1 MKEVKVMENNELE
14 VLESKYKLKFGK
26 PYIFEGNTYEEVD
39 LLAIKDVTGEHMM
52 KAQQMMERMGYISAL
67 TEMSLPYAIILTSIV
82 TNKPIEFYSKLPG
95 PEAIKLKNL
104 VTNFLYGN

>member
-14 VLESKYKLKFGK
+14 VLESKYKLKFRT
-26 PYIFEGNTYEEVD
+26 PYVFEGNTYEEVD
-39 LLAIKDVTGEHMM
+39 LLAIKDVNAEQMM
-52 KAQQMMERMGYISAL
+52 KAQQIMEKMGYISVL
-67 TEMSLPYAIILTSIV
+67 TEMSLPYAIILASVV
-82 TNKPIEFYSKLPG
+82 TDKPIEFYSKLPG